1 MNWEKLFHDAVRDRC
16 SDIHIAPRQAGY
28 AVLVRID
35 GVLSVV
41 HEGSRDEYS
50 ALCSSIKHMAK
61 LDLAERGCPQ
71 DASFAM
77 DHGGRAVNLHV
88 VTVPTIDSEQL
99 IIRITDPAA
108 AHLSLG
114 QHGITELETWRKAV
128 NHPNGL
134 CLVCGPA
141 GAGKT
146 TTMLAT
152 ARERDNASGVLILG
166 EIRDIETVRN
176 ALEAAKA
183 GQLVLGTFHTTS
195 IRNAVARLHNIGVD
209 PHELRQLLRGVLIQR
224 LMRVTCHACSGD
236 GCSAC
241 NETGYRGREVVS
253 EVVNFENEAEVD
265 AVLEG
270 KVFWRTIF
278 QDAKRK
284 VLEGRTTE
292 QELMCLLGVD
302 LSQIPD

>member
-1 MNWEKLFHDAVRDRC
+1 MIWEKLFHDAVRDRC
-16 SDIHIAPRQAGY
+16 SDVHIAPRHTGY

-41 HEGSRDEYS
+41 HEGSQAEYI
-50 ALCSSIKHMAK
+50 ALCSSINSMAK
-61 LDLAERGCPQ
+61 LDVAERGRPE
-71 DASFAM
+71 DVSYSM
-77 DHGGRAVNLHV
+77 DHDGRAVSLRV
-88 VTVPTIDSEQL
+88 ATVYTIHGAQL
-99 IIRITDPAA
+99 AIRITDPAVA
-108 AHLSLG
+108 NLSLD
-114 QHGITELETWRKAV
+114 QLGITEVETWRKAV
-128 NHPNGL
+128 KHPNGL

-146 TTMLAT
+146 TAMLAT
-152 ARERDNASGVLILG
+152 ARERDNASGVLIFG

-224 LMRVTCHACSGD
+224 LMRVTCQACSGV

-253 EVVNFENEAEVD
+253 EVASFENEAEVD

-270 KVFWRTIF
+270 KVFWPTIL
-278 QDAKRK
+278 QDAKKK
-284 VLEGRTTE
+284 VLKGRTTE
-292 QELMCLLGVD
+292 QELMCTFGVE
-302 LSQIPD
+302 LSEIPD